1 MSSDSTLGTVDGG
14 ADSAAAARGHG
25 ADAEEA
31 RRSYC
36 GRIADGRNHLPELR
50 RREMTLGL
58 PRRAAG
64 SLRTTH
70 ILRSALGRTGY
81 SIVMATEVGVMNAS
95 VSRSCSSGRY
105 ACQC

>member
-1 MSSDSTLGTVDGG
+1 MPPPSVIRSAPVASNKSRWAACSRHTRRTAANNRSS
-14 ADSAAAARGHG
+14 
-25 ADAEEA
+25 
-31 RRSYC
+31 
-36 GRIADGRNHLPELR
+36 DGRNHLPELR